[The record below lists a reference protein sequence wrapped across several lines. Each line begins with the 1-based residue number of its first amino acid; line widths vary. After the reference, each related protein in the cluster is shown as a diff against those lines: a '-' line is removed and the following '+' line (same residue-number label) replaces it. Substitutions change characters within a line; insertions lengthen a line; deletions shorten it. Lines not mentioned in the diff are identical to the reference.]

1 MKNEMIHLDGGSFQ
15 MGTEQAIGFE
25 IDRENPSLQVTVES
39 FAISKFT
46 VTNQEFLEFFR
57 ETGYVTEA
65 ERFGS
70 SHVFHL
76 LASDEVKEKSS
87 LVDGRDWWY
96 EVSDA
101 SWRKPEGPG
110 SSINDRMDH
119 PVVHIS
125 WNDARAYADWAG
137 LRLPTEAEWEYAA
150 RGGYEGLTF
159 PWGND
164 LKKDGQF
171 MANTFQGDFPYENTQ
186 EDGYLG
192 TAPVKTYEANGY
204 GLYQVVGNVWEWCL
218 NPGRISL
225 DEFTHKSR
233 SDFIKENNQVSQ
245 AMYALKGG
253 SFLCHSSYCRRYRLA
268 GRNANTA
275 ISSTS
280 NIGFRVAKSL

>member
-1 MKNEMIHLDGGSFQ
+1 MQNKMIQLDGGSFQ
-15 MGTEQAIGFE
+15 MGTDQDIGFE
-25 IDRENPSLQVTVES
+25 IDRENPSLQVTVEP
-39 FAISKFT
+39 FAISKYT
-46 VTNQEFLEFFR
+46 VTNQEFLDFFR
-57 ETGYVTEA
+57 ETGYVTDA

-76 LASDEVKEKSS
+76 LASEEVKEKSP
-87 LVDGRDWWY
+87 LVDSRDWWY
-96 EVSDA
+96 EVADA

-110 SSINDRMDH
+110 SSIKDRMDH

-125 WNDARAYADWAG
+125 WNDAKAYADWAG

-150 RGGYEGLTF
+150 RGGYENFTF
-159 PWGND
+159 PWGNE
-164 LKKDGQF
+164 LKKDDKF
-171 MANTFQGDFPYENTQ
+171 MANTFQGDFPKVNTL

-192 TAPVKTYEANGY
+192 TAPVESYEANGY

-225 DEFTHKSR
+225 EQFQNKSR
-233 SDFIKENNQVSQ
+233 EDFIQENNKLSQ

-253 SFLCHSSYCRRYRLA
+253 SFLCHSSYCKRYRLA

-280 NIGFRVAKSL
+280 NIGFRLAKSL

>member
-15 MGTEQAIGFE
+15 MGTDQAIGFE
-25 IDRENPSLQVTVES
+25 IDRENPSLQVTVEP

-57 ETGYVTEA
+57 ETGYVTDA

-76 LASDEVKEKSS
+76 LANDEVKEKSS

-192 TAPVKTYEANGY
+192 TAPVKTYEANRY

>member
-1 MKNEMIHLDGGSFQ
+1 MKNKMIELDGGTFQ
-15 MGTEQAIGFE
+15 MGTDQTIGFE
-25 IDRENPSLQVTVES
+25 IDRENPSLEVTVEP
-39 FAISKFT
+39 FAISKYT
-46 VTNQEFLEFFR
+46 VSNEEFLEFFKD
-57 ETGYVTEA
+57 TGYVTDA

-76 LASDEVKEKSS
+76 LASEEIKEKTP
-87 LVDGRDWWY
+87 LVNGRDWWY
-96 EVSDA
+96 EVDDA

-125 WNDARAYADWAG
+125 WNDAKAYADWAG

-150 RGGYEGLTF
+150 RGGYENLTF
-159 PWGND
+159 PWGNE
-164 LKKDGQF
+164 LKKDGKF
-171 MANTFQGDFPYENTQ
+171 MANTFQGDFPTVNTQ
-186 EDGYLG
+186 EDGFLG
-192 TAPVKTYEANGY
+192 TAPVESYEANGY

-225 DEFTHKSR
+225 EQFQEKSR
-233 SDFIKENNQVSQ
+233 DVFTLENNKPSQ

-253 SFLCHSSYCRRYRLA
+253 SFLCHSSYCKRYRLA

-280 NIGFRVAKSL
+280 NVGFRLAKSL